1 MCEICAQSH
10 KQKHQNDVNDDVVNF
25 EQNSY
30 SIVDFEKVNVAFI
43 SQETPGFAE
52 AAVHRCSLSR
62 YSNIFYKNL
71 KIYRVE
77 VSF

>member
-30 SIVDFEKVNVAFI
+30 NVVDFEKVNVAFI
-43 SQETPGFAE
+43 S
-52 AAVHRCSLSR
+52 
-62 YSNIFYKNL
+62 
-71 KIYRVE
+71 
-77 VSF
+77 